1 MTEPLRITLV
11 TRDSGLAAMLAPIV
25 ALEQDVELYVET
37 KELETLSWLANATPH
52 VIIVVD
58 ADGRGGSLET
68 VARLR
73 ALPRFANT
81 RFALLRPPLGRDDGV
96 VELNHGV
103 QDFLTLPIVPA
114 EFTSRLRGFA
124 DHHRMFETLQIER
137 SRVDHLHTAFRTGFD
152 QIIQLLIRLMD
163 LQFPGAEARGASVAA
178 LSLRLAARFQIPE
191 RYLHDLDLAA
201 RLHEVGRMVVAAG
214 EDDDADSPGA
224 QPSPEHPGVAALAS
238 HALLQDVDGL
248 DGVSDVIG
256 SVNENWDG
264 TGVPDRSRQGQ
275 IPLRSRILRVAIDY
289 LAAIEQRPAAI
300 EAALEYMETH
310 IGTRYDPI
318 VVAQL
323 RATLSED
330 EGPLLAS
337 ANLHVG
343 IEKLA
348 VGMVL
353 AEDLYT
359 DSGLKLLSRGA
370 EISPAALETIRRR
383 HRMEPILRGAVVERE
398 AA

>member
-11 TRDSGLAAMLAPIV
+11 TRDSGLAAVLAPIV

-37 KELETLSWLANATPH
+37 KELETLAWLANATPH

-58 ADGRGGSLET
+58 HEGSGSPLET

-81 RFALLRPPLGRDDGV
+81 RFALLRPPLGRNDGV

-137 SRVDHLHTAFRTGFD
+137 SRVDHMHTAFRTGFD
-152 QIIQLLIRLMD
+152 QIIQLMIRLMD

-191 RYLHDLDLAA
+191 RLLHDLDLAA
-201 RLHEVGRMVVAAG
+201 RLHEVGRMVVASG
-214 EDDDADSPGA
+214 DEDDGDAPRGPRNA
-224 QPSPEHPGVAALAS
+224 EHPGTAVLAS

-248 DGVSDVIG
+248 DGVTEVIG
-256 SVNENWDG
+256 AINENWDG
-264 TGVPDRSRQGQ
+264 TGVPDHSRQGQ

-289 LAAIEQRPAAI
+289 LSALGERPAAM
-300 EAALEYMETH
+300 EVALDQLETH
-310 IGTRYDPI
+310 SGTRYDP
-318 VVAQL
+318 VVVTHL
-323 RATLSED
+323 RAILGED
-330 EGPLLAS
+330 EGPLLAA
-337 ANLHVG
+337 ANQHVG